1 MAEYILTLNKE
12 DVYNEVAK
20 TTAYAGAKST
30 DITLYDKLST
40 IDEDEEMLD
49 RFWEESK
56 TAASSILKKVYSKEE
71 EKDGVYKL
79 TLDLSGSFNTNFLPG
94 MNKSLFSFFVTD
106 IISKWYAFINKED
119 ATRYATEATFNIE
132 DVKRKAFYKIKPER
146 PVYI

>member
-20 TTAYAGAKST
+20 TTSYAGAKST
-30 DITLYDKLST
+30 DITLYDKLYT

-56 TAASSILKKVYSKEE
+56 TAASSVLKRVYSSEE
-71 EKDGVYKL
+71 EKDGAYKL
-79 TLDLSGSFNTNFLPG
+79 ILELSDSFNNDFLPG
-94 MNKSLFSFFVTD
+94 MNKSLFSFFVTN
-106 IISKWYAFINKED
+106 IIAKWYAFINMESAGK
-119 ATRYATEATFNIE
+119 YASEATFNIE
-132 DVKRKAFYKIKPER
+132 DIKRKALYNIKPKR